1 MLQEVVNYLVQTI
14 GSMGYIG
21 IFALMFLES
30 SFFPFPSEVVMI
42 PAGYLAYKGD
52 MNLSLVL
59 ITGVLGSLSGAW
71 FNYILASKYGRKFL
85 LKIMNVQKVEK
96 LENFFEHHGHIST
109 FTGRLI
115 PGIRQYISFPA
126 GLANM
131 NPFKFSLYTILGAG
145 IWVIVLTMLGYFLG
159 ANQELIHKYL
169 KEITIV
175 TLILVTILVVFYVLR
190 YRKAQSSEPRA
201 KS

>member
-1 MLQEVVNYLVQTI
+1 MSEIVNYLVETI
-14 GSMGYIG
+14 GSMSYFG

-52 MNLSLVL
+52 MNLTLV
-59 ITGVLGSLSGAW
+59 IVIGVLGSLSGAW
-71 FNYILASKYGRKFL
+71 FNYILASKFGRAFL
-85 LKIMNVQKVEK
+85 SKIISHEKIDK
-96 LENFFEHHGHIST
+96 LENFFEKHGHIST

-126 GLANM
+126 GLAKM
-131 NPFKFSLYTILGAG
+131 NPIKFSLYTIFGAG
-145 IWVIVLTMLGYFLG
+145 IWVIVLTLLGYFLG

-175 TLILVTILVVFYVLR
+175 TVILVTILLIIYYLKNS
-190 YRKAQSSEPRA
+190 KA
-201 KS
+201 K